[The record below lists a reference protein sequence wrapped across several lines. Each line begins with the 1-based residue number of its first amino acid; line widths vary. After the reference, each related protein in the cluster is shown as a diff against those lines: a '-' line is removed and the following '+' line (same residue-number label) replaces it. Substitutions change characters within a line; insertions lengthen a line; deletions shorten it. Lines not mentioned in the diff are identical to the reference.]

1 MKRLLSWTVACVDG
15 LRQDVVSGHA
25 QYLLSL
31 DRTLKS
37 RADRTPDQAGQ
48 PGSGSSGPGLPQNS
62 CIEK

>member
-1 MKRLLSWTVACVDG
+1 MKRLLIWTVACADG

-48 PGSGSSGPGLPQNS
+48 PGQRQQRSGTTA
-62 CIEK
+62 K